1 MEPPHRKFLKPQKSS
16 KLTLCTSFC
25 ENAKKD
31 ASLNWCE
38 MECRSKAPAALIYTK
53 EVNLKHFRVSYI
65 TSFQQELLR
74 AETLQPRFAYFT
86 SQY

>member
-1 MEPPHRKFLKPQKSS
+1 MHR
-16 KLTLCTSFC
+16 
-25 ENAKKD
+25 KD

-38 MECRSKAPAALIYTK
+38 MECRSKSPAGTGLIYTLL

-65 TSFQQELLR
+65 TGFQQELFR

-86 SQY
+86 